1 MFVMRA
7 DFLGPVWYEY
17 SIEGIKE
24 GNKRTIDGVRI
35 ETTDVPITYGLIF
48 RFKSN

>member
-1 MFVMRA
+1 MRA

-35 ETTDVPITYGLIF
+35 ETTDVPIIYGLVF
-48 RFKSN
+48 RFEKKMA